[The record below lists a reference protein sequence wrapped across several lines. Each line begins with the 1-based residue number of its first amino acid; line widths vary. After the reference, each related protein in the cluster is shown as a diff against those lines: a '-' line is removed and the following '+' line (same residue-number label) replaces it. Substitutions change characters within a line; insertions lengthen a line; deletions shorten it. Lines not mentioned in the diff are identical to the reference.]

1 MSAEFGR
8 SFSHHPGQGLLQ
20 LLPVDILGLPWGVV
34 AEISHH
40 PLSLKQELLS
50 PGLWPGE
57 IRVEM
62 QLSDGRGLV
71 RSPW

>member
-50 PGLWPGE
+50 PGE